1 MKKSLKKWM
10 ALLLSMVMI
19 LTCALTVYAQE
30 PDQPADRKVQSNSL
44 SVMAVQSPLEK
55 QVQTFSGR
63 RSVPEGMIG
72 TESFPFSIASE
83 EALLDMQ
90 EKISDGD
97 TYEVNG
103 EEYKYNAAVSPVQTA
118 G

>member
-44 SVMAVQSPLEK
+44 SVMAVQSPLEN
-55 QVQTFSGR
+55 R
-63 RSVPEGMIG
+63 CRH
-72 TESFPFSIASE
+72 FPGE
-83 EALLDMQ
+83 EAFR
-90 EKISDGD
+90 K
-97 TYEVNG
+97 
-103 EEYKYNAAVSPVQTA
+103 A
-118 G
+118 